1 MISFIQNCKV
11 VCLFDLEVPPTIHN
25 IPTGGLWSRPR
36 RVVRSLVE
44 DVSSVIREQDGA
56 TKINFRSSRAYLN
69 PFRLF
74 KYFNS
79 TVLRLSMV
87 MPLTV
92 CQSCPHK
99 PILLIMHRDL
109 LEHGHKLCSAR
120 TNLDYQI
127 IFGSKIGIT
136 ILEFKV
142 FLVPKSIFTDQWPSN
157 LDEELTRRL

>member
-1 MISFIQNCKV
+1 M
-11 VCLFDLEVPPTIHN
+11 
-25 IPTGGLWSRPR
+25 
-36 RVVRSLVE
+36 RVLRSLVE
-44 DVSSVIREQDGA
+44 DVSYVIQDQDG
-56 TKINFRSSRAYLN
+56 SRAYLN
-69 PFRLF
+69 PFSLF

-99 PILLIMHRDL
+99 PILLIMQRDL

-127 IFGSKIGIT
+127 IFG
-136 ILEFKV
+136 
-142 FLVPKSIFTDQWPSN
+142 
-157 LDEELTRRL
+157 

>member
-99 PILLIMHRDL
+99 PILLIMQRDL

-127 IFGSKIGIT
+127 IFGWKIGIT
-136 ILEFKV
+136 IVEFKA
-142 FLVPKSIFTDQWPSN
+142 FKAIL
-157 LDEELTRRL
+157 RRHSL